1 MKERDGARALV
12 RDSHA
17 TPAVFA
23 KSAEAIEKKRVSL
36 RETAS
41 RAAVARD
48 KKERSKS
55 AQPIEKKLDENCTK
69 GAKSEKERERGLV
82 RGWNSVWRDRE
93 PAVHGSMSLYPHP
106 PLCNNSIIS
115 KELAQVK
122 ENRVCGISFRLADE

>member
-69 GAKSEKERERGLV
+69 GAKSEKEDSVEDGKAFGERGKRPDMGV
-82 RGWNSVWRDRE
+82 
-93 PAVHGSMSLYPHP
+93 
-106 PLCNNSIIS
+106 
-115 KELAQVK
+115 
-122 ENRVCGISFRLADE
+122 